1 MQTDTHSI
9 SFLIDGHEISAK
21 FAESRNADAIRQ
33 VREIL
38 LSAFAAGVS
47 PKCGDS
53 LAKSHGPRDNGD
65 GESHVP

>member
-1 MQTDTHSI
+1 MQTDTHSLY
-9 SFLIDGHEISAK
+9 FLIDGHEISAT

-53 LAKSHGPRDNGD
+53 LA
-65 GESHVP
+65 